1 MAAIKI
7 PKDIKVMNFEET
19 MNELEVMMNKL
30 DVGGMTL
37 EESTD
42 CYIRCCLLRQHGYD
56 ILDGLRKKVLLYT
69 GDKEKWE
76 EFSPHG
82 YRSDEPEIPVD
93 NASGQED
100 KDPEN
105 DIFSSTEKESG
116 SEDLLL

>member
-7 PKDIKVMNFEET
+7 PKDIKAMNFEET

-42 CYIRCCLLRQHGYD
+42 CYIRCCLLRQHCYD

-76 EFSPHG
+76 EFSPRG
-82 YRSDEPEIPVD
+82 YRSDEPEIPAVD
-93 NASGQED
+93 VSGED
-100 KDPEN
+100 NNEPEN
-105 DIFSSTEKESG
+105 DIFNSTENESG